1 MKTDL
6 TREQMLTVVDRA
18 RYQRSLAAG
27 EIYANAIRGTLRWL
41 ARTLDRFLHV
51 LLMSPTAHR

>member
-1 MKTDL
+1 MKPDL
-6 TREQMLTVVDRA
+6 SREQMMIVVEQA

-27 EIYANAIRGTLRWL
+27 EMYATAIRGTLRWL
-41 ARTLDRFLHV
+41 ARVLDQFLHV